1 MIVASAAESTS
12 LHPEATSS
20 VQWVPNASCIVCKI
34 IFSRFC
40 KEKYASLVE
49 SEIFHSNWLYE
60 NEVIT
65 SIDAEVW
72 KLIRIWLT
80 LKENRVNENIEEVFC
95 RSSFL
100 LSLLTLWLSN
110 KESFSNLRYC

>member
-1 MIVASAAESTS
+1 MIQYVETLSSRYRYNSAPFMIVASAAESTS

-40 KEKYASLVE
+40 KGKYASLVE

-65 SIDAEVW
+65 SIDAEV
-72 KLIRIWLT
+72 
-80 LKENRVNENIEEVFC
+80 
-95 RSSFL
+95 
-100 LSLLTLWLSN
+100 
-110 KESFSNLRYC
+110 